1 QLNTKNMDRP
11 SDMFFVNSSYL
22 AFREVSLSYSLP
34 AHLLRK
40 IKASG
45 LRLTVTGQNLGYI
58 TNSLLNLPERTG
70 QQSSAYTIPTQ
81 LVFGAN
87 LTF

>member
-1 QLNTKNMDRP
+1 M
-11 SDMFFVNSSYL
+11 S
-22 AFREVSLSYSLP
+22 A
-34 AHLLRK
+34 
-40 IKASG
+40 

-58 TNSLLNLPERTG
+58 TNSLLKLPERTG
-70 QQSSAYTIPTQ
+70 SQNSAYTIPTQ